1 MAARRSGASR
11 SGARKAAA
19 LAPVPP
25 LDAWLAVSADYYWE
39 QDAEHRFTVWRPT
52 SARSDSVDART
63 LLGKTSAE
71 ACPAPGDAPDHWVT
85 HRARLEAREAFR
97 DVVHT
102 LPGNDGRSRHLCL
115 SGAPVFG
122 AAGELLGY
130 RGIARDAGALVRLEK
145 LLALEGALARGL
157 GEADDLASAL
167 PLVLKLTCEFGGFT
181 SGSCWMIDEQG
192 SALRQTGAFGSG
204 AGSALAAGV
213 PAPDWLQSDPV
224 WLTDAGEGRETAAA
238 WRSTLVVPVTIAGS
252 PIGALELCTSETASP
267 DAGFLQVL
275 RGVAVQIGHLHARA
289 AAPDRL
295 RESESRFASTMALA
309 AIGIA
314 HVDDD
319 GRFVYVNPQLCAML
333 GYSERELLERTVK
346 SISHHEDVDTT
357 HELSARLR
365 SGAIASFKA
374 EKRYLR
380 KDGSVVWAGLT
391 IAAKRDREGHKLYD
405 ISIVEDISA
414 RKEAEQCIHFLANH
428 DALTALP
435 NRARFTQL
443 LAEASEAARRD
454 KRRFA
459 VLFVD
464 LDRFKI
470 INDSLGHEAG
480 DSMLQAAAARLR
492 GSVRASD
499 VVARLGGD
507 EFVVLL
513 RDVGD
518 PSIAGKVASNVLK
531 ALTEPVSIQGQDCI
545 VSASIGICLHPDGD
559 QEDQAVLR
567 NADIAMYL
575 AKQSGKNGYRLYV
588 NELNVLATERAA
600 VEGRLHAA
608 LEGEDYAV
616 LFDARVSVAT
626 QAVAA
631 FGARVH
637 WTSAAL
643 DAVPPHKLAR
653 AAEAAGLLVPLNRK
667 VLRAACE
674 ACAGWQR
681 AGLPPVPVAVSVA
694 AGQITDQAFFTEVR
708 EALLTTGLDARL
720 LELDVTEDVLLYDP
734 GRSARTL
741 TLLKSLGV
749 SIAIEAFGTGKASF
763 ADLQR
768 FPLGALKL
776 HATRVENI
784 ALDLDKQR
792 YAEGVIALGRAL
804 GLDIV
809 ATGVAAAGDAEF
821 LRANGCTGLEGPI
834 AGEALTA
841 AECATVLRDR
851 G

>member
-1 MAARRSGASR
+1 M
-11 SGARKAAA
+11 
-19 LAPVPP
+19 PHVPP
-25 LDAWLAVSADYYWE
+25 LDDLLAVAADYYWE

-52 SARSDSVDART
+52 GARAGSVDTHAF
-63 LLGKTSAE
+63 LGKTSAE
-71 ACPAPGDAPDHWVT
+71 ACPAPGDDPDHWIT

-102 LPGNDGRSRHLCL
+102 LPRSAGRRRHLSL

-130 RGIARDAGALVRLEK
+130 RGVARDAGELVRLES
-145 LLALEGALARGL
+145 LLALEGALVRGI

-181 SGSCWMIDEQG
+181 GGSCWTIDEQSG
-192 SALRQTGAFGSG
+192 LLRQSGSHG
-204 AGSALAAGV
+204 LGTAGSALSAGAPI
-213 PAPDWLQSDPV
+213 PAWLQTDPV
-224 WLTDAGEGRETAAA
+224 WLADTAEEDAKSA
-238 WRSTLVVPVTIAGS
+238 WRSTLVVPLTIAGA
-252 PIGALELCTSETASP
+252 PIGALELDSAETAPP
-267 DAGFLQVL
+267 DAVFLQVL
-275 RGVAVQIGHLHARA
+275 RGVAVQLGHLHARA
-289 AAPDRL
+289 AAAERL
-295 RESESRFASTMALA
+295 RESEGRFASTMALA

-319 GRFVYVNPQLCAML
+319 GRFIYVNPQLCAML
-333 GYSERELLERTVK
+333 GYSESELTERTVK
-346 SISHHEDVDTT
+346 DISHPEDVDTT

-365 SGAIASFKA
+365 AGAIASFKA

-391 IAAKRDREGHKLYD
+391 IAVKRDRQGHKLYD

-414 RKEAEQCIHFLANH
+414 RKEAEQCIRYLANH
-428 DALTALP
+428 DALTGLP

-443 LAEASEAARRD
+443 LAEASEAARRA
-454 KRRFA
+454 RCRFA

-492 GSVRASD
+492 GCVRASD

-507 EFVVLL
+507 EFVILL
-513 RDVGD
+513 HDVGD
-518 PSIAGKVASNVLK
+518 ASIAGKVATNVLK
-531 ALTEPVSIQGQDCI
+531 ALAEPVVIQGQDCI
-545 VSASIGICLHPDGD
+545 VGASIGICLHPDGD

-567 NADIAMYL
+567 NADMAMYL
-575 AKQSGKNGYRLYV
+575 AKQSGKNGYRVYV
-588 NELNVLATERAA
+588 NELNVLAAERAA
-600 VEGRLHAA
+600 VEGHLHAA
-608 LEGEDYAV
+608 LEHEEYAV
-616 LFDARVSVAT
+616 LFDARVDAATSAVVA
-626 QAVAA
+626 
-631 FGARVH
+631 FDARIRF
-637 WTSAAL
+637 TSAAL
-643 DAVPPHKLAR
+643 EAVPPHKLAR

-674 ACAGWQR
+674 ACAGWQH
-681 AGLPPVPVAVSVA
+681 AGLGPVRVAVGVA
-694 AGQITDQAFFTEVR
+694 AGQITDHAFFTEVR
-708 EALLTTGLDARL
+708 EALLTTGLDASL
-720 LELDVTEDVLLYDP
+720 LELDLTEDVLLYDAA
-734 GRSARTL
+734 RSARTL
-741 TLLKSLGV
+741 TLLRSLGLT
-749 SIAIEAFGTGKASF
+749 IAIEAFGTGKASF

-776 HATRVENI
+776 HPTRVENI

-792 YAEGVIALGRAL
+792 YAEGVLALGRAL

-809 ATGVAAAGDAEF
+809 ATGVAAAADAEY
-821 LRANGCTGLEGPI
+821 LRVNGCTRLEGPI
-834 AGEALTA
+834 AGESLTA
-841 AECATVLRDR
+841 AECATALRNR